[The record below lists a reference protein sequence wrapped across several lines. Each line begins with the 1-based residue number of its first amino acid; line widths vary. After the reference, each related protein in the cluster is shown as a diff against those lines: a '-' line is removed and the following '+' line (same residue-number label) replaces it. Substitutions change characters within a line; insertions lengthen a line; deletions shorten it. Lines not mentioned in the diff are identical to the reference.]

1 MANILN
7 PKVQA
12 SGLMDV
18 ALMGISKSVGERALA
33 PVIGNGTVTSGAMKL
48 VAGGLLQGKGKMG
61 NIVGSGFVIDGV
73 EDIVNSFMGGM
84 GGGGSAA
91 AASEDW

>member
-1 MANILN
+1 MANILK

-33 PVIGNGTVTSGAMKL
+33 PIIGNGTLSSGAMKL
-48 VAGGLLQGKGKMG
+48 VAGGLVQGSGKMG

-84 GGGGSAA
+84 GGSQA

>member
-33 PVIGNGTVTSGAMKL
+33 PIIGNGTLSSGAMKL
-48 VAGGLLQGKGKMG
+48 VAGGLVQGRGKMG

-84 GGGGSAA
+84 GGGSNA

>member
-7 PKVQA
+7 PKVKA
-12 SGLMDV
+12 TGLADV

-33 PVIGNGTVTSGAMKL
+33 PIIGNGTLSSGAMKL
-48 VAGGLLQGKGKMG
+48 VAGGLVQGRGKMG

-73 EDIVNSFMGGM
+73 EDIVNSFMGGI
-84 GGGGSAA
+84 GGGSAG